1 MKRRSRSGSAFVAS
15 SIVCL
20 LVASCGSPRST
31 VDPSIEFTTIPPAD
45 TGGQAKLAPVAGR
58 VTGARQ
64 GQRVV
69 VFARSGGIW
78 WVQPFRSRPFTA
90 IEDGST
96 WKSSIHL
103 GTEYAALLVEADYR
117 PPASSGSL
125 PERGGG
131 IAAVARVVGTGTFV
145 PPARKT
151 LAFSG
156 YEWEVRQQPSE
167 WHEHGMNDYDARNV
181 WVDQE
186 GHLHLLLSQRDG
198 RWTSAEVWM
207 TRSLGYGTYSIDL
220 HDTSQLDPAA
230 ALSMY
235 TWDPLSADQNFREMS
250 VDVSR
255 WGDPASMNGQY
266 VVQPESVAANVSRF
280 AIPAGRVTHSFRW
293 EPGRVSFRTVRRGS
307 TSRSEDLVAERLFT
321 VRVPTAGAENPHI
334 VLLYDRG
341 SPKPPS
347 KDVEVVVE
355 KFAFLP

>member
-1 MKRRSRSGSAFVAS
+1 MRRRPRPGPALVAS

-20 LVASCGSPRST
+20 FVASCGSPRT
-31 VDPSIEFTTIPPAD
+31 AVDPSIEFTTIPPAD
-45 TGGQAKLAPVAGR
+45 GGGPAKLAPVAGR

-69 VFARSGGIW
+69 VFARSDGIW

-90 IEDGST
+90 IEHGST
-96 WKSSIHL
+96 WKNSIHL
-103 GTEYAALLVEADYR
+103 GTEYAALLVDADYR
-117 PPASSGSL
+117 PPATTGSL
-125 PERGGG
+125 PARGGG
-131 IAAVARVVGTGTFV
+131 IAAVTRMSGTGTFV
-145 PPARKT
+145 PAARKT

-156 YEWEVRQQPSE
+156 YDWEVRQQPNDR
-167 WHEHGMNDYDARNV
+167 HGMNDYDARNV

-220 HDTSQLDPAA
+220 RDTSQLDPAA

-235 TWDPLSADQNFREMS
+235 TWDALSAEQNFRELN

-255 WGDPASMNGQY
+255 WGDPGSMNGEY
-266 VVQPESVAANVSRF
+266 VVQPESVAANVFRF
-280 AIPAGRVTHSFRW
+280 AVPAGRVTHSFRW
-293 EPGRVSFRTVRRGS
+293 EPGRVSFRTVRPGGR
-307 TSRSEDLVAERLFT
+307 SRSDLVAERLFT

-341 SPKPPS
+341 SRTPPS

>member
-1 MKRRSRSGSAFVAS
+1 MVKEDRSRSGPAFVAS

-20 LVASCGSPRST
+20 LVSSCASPRST
-31 VDPSIEFTTIPPAD
+31 VDPSIEFTTIPTAD
-45 TGGQAKLAPVAGR
+45 TGGPAKLAPVAGR

-69 VFARSGGIW
+69 MFARSGDIW

-96 WKSSIHL
+96 WKNSIHL
-103 GTEYAALLVEADYR
+103 GTEYAALLVDADYR
-117 PPASSGSL
+117 PPATTGSL

-131 IAAVARVVGTGTFV
+131 IAAIARVAGTGTFV

-156 YEWEVRQQPSE
+156 YEWEVRQQPSDRY
-167 WHEHGMNDYDARNV
+167 GMNDYDARNV

-186 GHLHLLLSQRDG
+186 GHLHLLMSQRDG

-220 HDTSQLDPAA
+220 RDTSQIDPAA
-230 ALSMY
+230 ALSLY
-235 TWDPLSADQNFREMS
+235 TWDPLSADQNFRELT

-255 WGDPASMNGQY
+255 WGDPGSMNGQY
-266 VVQPESVAANVSRF
+266 VVQPESVAANVFRF
-280 AIPAGRVTHSFRW
+280 AVPAGRVTHSFRW
-293 EPGRVSFRTVRRGS
+293 EPGRVSFRTVRLRG
-307 TSRSEDLVAERLFT
+307 TSRSDDLVAERLFT

-355 KFAFLP
+355 KFAYLP

>member
-1 MKRRSRSGSAFVAS
+1 MKRHSGQAFVAS

-20 LVASCGSPRST
+20 LVAACGSPPST

-45 TGGQAKLAPVAGR
+45 AGGPAKLAPVGGR

-90 IEDGST
+90 IEDGAT
-96 WKSSIHL
+96 WKNSIHV
-103 GTEYAALLVEADYR
+103 GTEYAALLVDADYR
-117 PPASSGSL
+117 PPATTGSL

-131 IAAVARVVGTGTFV
+131 IVAVARVAGTGTFV

-156 YEWEVRQQPSE
+156 YEWEVRQQPNDRY
-167 WHEHGMNDYDARNV
+167 GMNDYDARNV
-181 WVDQE
+181 WVDKE
-186 GHLHLLLSQRDG
+186 GHLHLLLNQRDG
-198 RWTSAEVWM
+198 RWTSAEIWM

-220 HDTSQLDPAA
+220 RDTSQLDPAV

-235 TWDPLSADQNFREMS
+235 TWDPLGADQNFRELT

-255 WGDPASMNGQY
+255 WGDPDSMNGQY
-266 VVQPESVAANVSRF
+266 VVQPESVAANVFRF
-280 AIPAGRVTHSFRW
+280 AVPAGRVTHSFRW
-293 EPGRVSFRTVRRGS
+293 EPGRVSFRTVRLGGA
-307 TSRSEDLVAERLFT
+307 SRSDHLVAERLFT